1 MDAPGSR
8 IGLRPGGQGRGGR
21 LRRGVPGHGR
31 LPDSGPLDDPGL
43 VPISGPGS
51 RSRTPAASGSSWPGF
66 PPPALSAVTGD
77 RFRRQDDGPRAACT
91 CGRRCQRHGN
101 PEDPA
106 GGTYKGHYCQEGV
119 QTWPGDFARR
129 RAGLTVLLDLP
140 RSCRGLLAARRGSSW
155 SARSR
160 AAARTNE
167 LEAGKRRRIIASGED
182 RCSCWF

>member
-8 IGLRPGGQGRGGR
+8 IGLCPGGQGRGGR
-21 LRRGVPGHGR
+21 LRGGVPGHGR

-101 PEDPA
+101 PEDPV
-106 GGTYKGHYCQEGV
+106 GGRSGSSGSCSRL
-119 QTWPGDFARR
+119 RR
-129 RAGLTVLLDLP
+129 VSAY
-140 RSCRGLLAARRGSSW
+140 AQYNIRGSYRDLV
-155 SARSR
+155 SAADY
-160 AAARTNE
+160 AAS
-167 LEAGKRRRIIASGED
+167 ISV
-182 RCSCWF
+182 